1 MLIRHTPTASALSM
15 KSNLIQRSRL
25 ELRQA
30 TVDMSPGKNVESSG
44 NSSIVNIR
52 PLMVSALAEKT
63 AIVQIW
69 SKWTARSA
77 DSDNYFLR
85 KSVFLFFLGQ
95 Q

>member
-1 MLIRHTPTASALSM
+1 M
-15 KSNLIQRSRL
+15 KSNLIERSRM

-30 TVDMSPGKNVESSG
+30 TVDLPPGKNVESSG

-63 AIVQIW
+63 ADMQIW
-69 SKWTARSA
+69 SKCAAQSA

-85 KSVFLFFLGQ
+85 QSVFLFFLGQ